1 VHSFAFSATF
11 RYLSSYF
18 SPNSAKSQLQVR
30 NEPNSAK
37 TKSKCNGARGWSNR
51 ESGHGARGWS
61 SRSQR
66 LSSLSPPA
74 LGRGPRGDGAA
85 GLGGCLPSR
94 LQLRAEDLAAGIEQQ
109 VPAGVAGVV
118 GGRAEDLAWDGAAGC
133 GRGGWAAAGCERGGC
148 GGRLRAGDRSLLPSR
163 VAVEWSGDFFAV
175 GPTCKT
181 REIRR
186 RRRPDSILSK
196 VK

>member
-1 VHSFAFSATF
+1 MEQQGERARSAGMEQQVPAAVF
-11 RYLSSYF
+11 PLASS
-18 SPNSAKSQLQVR
+18 
-30 NEPNSAK
+30 
-37 TKSKCNGARGWSNR
+37 
-51 ESGHGARGWS
+51 SGQRTSRGWS
-61 SRSQR
+61 SRSRR

-74 LGRGPRGDGAA
+74 QGRGPRGGDRAA
-85 GLGGCLPSR
+85 GP
-94 LQLRAEDLAAGIEQQ
+94 
-109 VPAGVAGVV
+109 
-118 GGRAEDLAWDGAAGC
+118 GGRGR
-133 GRGGWAAAGCERGGC
+133 RGGWAGRGPRVGWSSRLRAWWVG